1 MEENNLKKQIIK
13 NLKPIFGGVLTAIAV
28 VFILIFG
35 SPQNNYTAESA
46 ENIFYDQFF
55 KWTTEVKDSTGNK
68 DGVLLESKPYNDP
81 NIIIADVDEKSLQQ
95 LGSYYNWDRSIH
107 AQVIKN
113 LSEGGAAAIAF
124 DILFKDADF
133 GKKRGDQC
141 NSILTALDPDTNHF
155 ELFSQIHSYY
165 NFDSMLVDATQKSGI
180 CIVSF
185 LMNDTSYYKNKTEWY
200 PLSTWHH
207 AKEIGFSSTI
217 QLNQADKP
225 KYIESK
231 RLLDNIFP
239 ELANAGARLGSVN
252 AYPDNDGTIRR
263 ATMLYRFPR
272 VHDNKVAPQRIYS
285 TLSLMTILHLF
296 HKDPKDVQIKMGQY
310 IDIGK
315 PFGIY
320 RDSVGEYHT
329 TYPNFT
335 YPMFIGLR
343 DKMKEITASGVQKA
357 SLIETSS
364 KITAIRNSNGN
375 IVFDI
380 FIDDDEH
387 INDTLSRILRRLPEN
402 IFEKFKESESIDL
415 GRGYTMAKS
424 EDDESIYVITN
435 DSEESEIS
443 ITPNILK
450 TIHFF
455 EPSYHK
461 LKIGEHKHLSRHM
474 DINYNRARNE
484 WSASIGFFTNKI
496 LRDIFMVSDKQIS
509 NLKPGEELRFG
520 PYKKIPIDNHGNYLI
535 KFKGRFNRI
544 STETRTFKHVSYYD
558 IYRDSTNLDQYAG
571 KTIILGSSVAALFDI
586 VNGPHEEGIP
596 GVLTHA
602 TIIKNILEDDY
613 LKVLSDSYQRYIVI
627 FLAIICAIIGL
638 YCGSYVSLILAVCI
652 IALYALFA
660 YICFKNNIYI
670 GVSRQILT
678 VIVTNTVAMVVQA
691 FFENKE
697 KKLITTTFK
706 RFMSPKRIDKMIK
719 TGDIPELKGEESEV
733 TAYFTDIQGFSTF
746 SEKIG
751 SASKLVQLLNE
762 YLTPMT
768 DILVTKYEGT
778 LDKYE
783 GDAIIAFFEKDP
795 DLPHQAKRACD
806 TALDMQ
812 NDLLRLRKKWKSEGD
827 MWPQIVHEMHMRIG
841 INTGS
846 IMTGNIGSNI
856 QMNYTMMGDEVN
868 LAARLES
875 AAKQYG
881 AYIHVSQNTMK
892 LIEEQGFS
900 NQYIYRTLDIIRVV
914 GKDKPVKTFELLAYA
929 SDDNAMV
936 LKKLVSIWEQARTA
950 YLAMEWDKAI
960 GFFTQCLD
968 FEPHLPERDP
978 GSKTCPSLVYIKRC
992 TAYKEN
998 PPAKAGEKWDGI
1010 FTATEK

>member
-13 NLKPIFGGVLTAIAV
+13 NLKPILGASFTVIAV
-28 VFILIFG
+28 VLILIFG
-35 SPQNNYTAESA
+35 SSKNNYTAESA

-68 DGVLLESKPYNDP
+68 DGILLESKPYNDP
-81 NIIIADVDEKSLQQ
+81 NIIIADIDEKSLQKF
-95 LGSYYNWDRSIH
+95 GSYYNWDRSIH

-113 LSEGGAAAIAF
+113 LSEGGAAAVAF

-133 GKKRGDQC
+133 GKKRGEQC
-141 NSILTALDPDTNHF
+141 HNILTTLDPDTSHIS
-155 ELFSQIHSYY
+155 LFTQINSYY
-165 NFDSMLVDATQKSGI
+165 NFDSMLVDATHNSGI

-185 LMNDTSYYKNKTEWY
+185 LMNDTTYYKNKTEWF
-200 PLSTWHH
+200 PLSTWNH
-207 AKEIGFSSTI
+207 AKKIGFSSTI

-225 KYIESK
+225 QDIESK
-231 RLLDNIFP
+231 RLLDNVFP
-239 ELANAGARLGSVN
+239 ELANAGAQLGSVN

-263 ATMLYRFPR
+263 VTMLYKFPS
-272 VHDNKVAPQRIYS
+272 VKDDKAAPQRIYS

-296 HKDPKDVQIKMGQY
+296 HKDPKDVQIKMGKY

-320 RDSVGEYHT
+320 RDSIGEYHT

-335 YPMFIGLR
+335 YPMFLGLR
-343 DKMKEITASGVQKA
+343 DKLKEIKASGVQKA

-364 KITAIRNSNGN
+364 KITARRNNNGR

-380 FIDDDEH
+380 FIDEDQH
-387 INDTLSRILRRLPEN
+387 LSDTLSRVLRRLPKN
-402 IFEKFKESESIDL
+402 IFDKFKDSESIDL
-415 GRGYTMAKS
+415 GQGFTMTKS
-424 EDDESIYVITN
+424 EDDEGVYVIT
-435 DSEESEIS
+435 DKEENEIN
-443 ITPNILK
+443 ITPNVLQV
-450 TIHFF
+450 IHFY
-455 EPSYHK
+455 EPSYRK
-461 LKIGEHKHLSRHM
+461 IRIGERMSLSRHM
-474 DINYNRARNE
+474 DINYNRFKNE
-484 WSASIGFFTNKI
+484 WSASIGFFTNEI
-496 LRDIFMVSDKQIS
+496 LHEISRTTDEQIN

-520 PYKKIPIDNHGNYLI
+520 PYKRIPIDNNGNYLI

-544 STETRTFKHVSYYD
+544 APETRTFKHVSYYD
-558 IYRDSTNLDQYAG
+558 IYRDSANLDQYAG

-613 LKVLSDSYQRYIVI
+613 LKVLDERYQRYIVI
-627 FLAIICAIIGL
+627 FLAIICALIGL
-638 YCGSYVSLILAVCI
+638 YCRSYVSLLLAVI
-652 IALYALFA
+652 IITLYAILA
-660 YICFKNNIYI
+660 YICFKHNFYI

-678 VIVTNTVAMVVQA
+678 IIVTNTFAIVVQA
-691 FFENKE
+691 FFENRE
-697 KKLITTTFK
+697 KKFITNTFK

-719 TGDIPELKGEESEV
+719 TGDIPGLKGEESEV

-762 YLTPMT
+762 YLTPLT
-768 DILVTKYEGT
+768 DILVTKYEGP

-812 NDLLRLRKKWKSEGD
+812 NELLRLRKKWESEGN
-827 MWPQIVHEMHMRIG
+827 MWPKIVHEMHMRIG

-881 AYIHVSQNTMK
+881 AYIHVSQNTMN
-892 LIEEQGFS
+892 LLEEQGLS
-900 NQYIYRTLDIIRVV
+900 NQYIYRSLDIIRVV
-914 GKDKPVKTFELLAYA
+914 GKDKPVKTYELLAYA
-929 SDDNAMV
+929 SDDKAMI
-936 LKKLVSIWEQARTA
+936 LNKLCTLWEHAREA

-960 GFFTQCLD
+960 ELFTQCLE

-978 GSKTCPSLVYIKRC
+978 GSKTCPSQVYIKRC
-992 TAYKEN
+992 LAYKQN
-998 PPAKAGEKWDGI
+998 PPASAGEKWDGI

>member
-13 NLKPIFGGVLTAIAV
+13 NLKPILGASFTVIAV
-28 VFILIFG
+28 VLILIFG
-35 SPQNNYTAESA
+35 SSKNNYTSESA

-68 DGVLLESKPYNDP
+68 DGILLESKPYNDP
-81 NIIIADVDEKSLQQ
+81 NIIIADIDEKSLQK

-113 LSEGGAAAIAF
+113 LSEGGAAAVAF

-133 GKKRGDQC
+133 GKKRGEQC
-141 NSILTALDPDTNHF
+141 HNILTALDPDTNHF
-155 ELFSQIHSYY
+155 SLFTQIDSYY
-165 NFDSMLVDATQKSGI
+165 NFDSMLVDATHNSNI

-185 LMNDTSYYKNKTEWY
+185 LMNDTSYYKNKSEWY
-200 PLSTWHH
+200 PLSTWDH
-207 AKEIGFSSTI
+207 AKKIGFSSTI

-225 KYIESK
+225 QDIESK

-263 ATMLYRFPR
+263 VTMLYKFPAVR
-272 VHDNKVAPQRIYS
+272 DDMVAPQRIYS

-296 HKDPKDVQIKMGQY
+296 HKEPKDVQIKMGKY

-320 RDSVGEYHT
+320 RDSIGEYHT

-335 YPMFIGLR
+335 YPMFMGLR
-343 DKMKEITASGVQKA
+343 DKLKEIKASGVQKA
-357 SLIETSS
+357 SLIETSP
-364 KITAIRNSNGN
+364 KITARRNNNGR

-380 FIDDDEH
+380 FIDEDQH
-387 INDTLSRILRRLPEN
+387 LSDTLSRVLRRLPKN
-402 IFEKFKESESIDL
+402 VFDKFKDSKSIDL
-415 GRGYTMAKS
+415 GQGFTMTKS
-424 EDDESIYVITN
+424 EDDEGVYIIT
-435 DSEESEIS
+435 DKEENEVS
-443 ITPNILK
+443 ITPNVLQA
-450 TIHFF
+450 IHFY
-455 EPSYHK
+455 EPSYRK
-461 LKIGEHKHLSRHM
+461 IRIGERMFLSRHM
-474 DINYNRARNE
+474 DINYNRLKNE
-484 WSASIGFFTNKI
+484 WSASIGFFTNQI
-496 LRDIFMVSDKQIS
+496 LQEISKTTDEQID
-509 NLKPGEELRFG
+509 NLKPGEEMRFG
-520 PYKKIPIDNHGNYLI
+520 PYKRIPIDNNGNYLI

-544 STETRTFKHVSYYD
+544 AAETRTFKHVSYYD

-602 TIIKNILEDDY
+602 TIIKNIFEDDY
-613 LKVLSDSYQRYIVI
+613 LKVLDERYQRYIVI
-627 FLAIICAIIGL
+627 FLAIICALIGL
-638 YCGSYVSLILAVCI
+638 YCRSYVSLLLAVSI
-652 IALYALFA
+652 ITLYAILA
-660 YICFKNNIYI
+660 YICFKHNVYI

-678 VIVTNTVAMVVQA
+678 IIVTNTFAIVVQA
-691 FFENKE
+691 FFENRE
-697 KKLITTTFK
+697 KKFITNTFK

-719 TGDIPELKGEESEV
+719 TGDIPGLKGEESEV

-762 YLTPMT
+762 YLTPLT

-812 NDLLRLRKKWKSEGD
+812 NELLRLRKKWESEGN
-827 MWPQIVHEMHMRIG
+827 MWPKIVHEMHMRIG

-881 AYIHVSQNTMK
+881 AYIHVSQNTMN
-892 LIEEQGFS
+892 LLEEQGLS
-900 NQYIYRTLDIIRVV
+900 GQYIYRSLDIIRVV
-914 GKDKPVKTFELLAYA
+914 GKDKPVKTYELLAYA
-929 SDDNAMV
+929 SDDNAMI
-936 LKKLVSIWEQARTA
+936 LNKLCKLWENAREA

-960 GFFTQCLD
+960 ELFTQCLE

-978 GSKTCPSLVYIKRC
+978 GSKTCPSQVYIKRC
-992 TAYKEN
+992 LAYKQN
-998 PPAKAGEKWDGI
+998 PPASAGEKWDGI